1 MMREIQEIEKLKAVD
16 IRTVDKSLLSNI
28 KDIQINSKLPVE
40 ERIADFVQQTANPYC
55 QIINGVAVKFIFSN
69 EDVGLTEKL
78 KGYIK
83 EKFV

>member
-1 MMREIQEIEKLKAVD
+1 MMREIGDIEKLKAVD
-16 IRTVDKSLLSNI
+16 IRTVDKSSLSDI
-28 KDIQINSKLPVE
+28 KDIRINGKLPVE

-55 QIINGVAVKFIFSN
+55 QLINSVAVKFTFSN

-83 EKFV
+83 EKFG